1 VLSILD
7 EIRRLSAKRLPL
19 EEAMER
25 IDGVLREMRVGGS
38 MPSPGC
44 IHVSS
49 YHHGGFSGRSHT
61 YILGCDGQAL
71 PGIPM
76 QDPVILDQERKRV
89 SGSMTVSSDRLKEN
103 LYRFASLLASL
114 RGTVTLSFPSY
125 DVLENRD
132 CAPSSILLQVHR
144 LASGKPDADYS
155 DLVKA
160 LGAPLGYMP
169 GDRSIDATDFWIS
182 RFTGPGGLKE
192 AHESVFGCYPGL
204 SSGRAAHEARES
216 DTVTEFDGK
225 VPADKTRDPRE
236 NPDLVMSASMI
247 ETIAKCPFSYFL
259 NHVLRV
265 RPLDELVIQPD
276 RWLPP
281 QDRGALLH
289 ELFRRFMTT
298 LKARDEKPS
307 VKKHLTLIQG
317 MADTLAKEYRDLIPP
332 PGEAIY
338 EQERKDLLKAAEVF
352 LKVEEEH
359 CKGCTPEF
367 FELPFGIDDEEAR
380 KLGTTSPVE
389 IPLGQGKSLRLRG
402 RIDRIDRMPDGGYEV
417 WDYKTGDP
425 RKIKEH
431 RRFDKGA
438 NLQHALYAL
447 AAETIL
453 RKLMKDRR
461 IGVTKSGYFFPTE
474 RGAGRRVTREP
485 DDKALKEVLD
495 ALFDI
500 LLSGAFVPTSDVEN
514 CWYCDYANVCSETV
528 IEDSK
533 RKAGNA
539 GNKVLEPFLKLKDY
553 E

>member
-1 VLSILD
+1 
-7 EIRRLSAKRLPL
+7 
-19 EEAMER
+19 
-25 IDGVLREMRVGGS
+25 
-38 MPSPGC
+38 
-44 IHVSS
+44 
-49 YHHGGFSGRSHT
+49 
-61 YILGCDGQAL
+61 
-71 PGIPM
+71 
-76 QDPVILDQERKRV
+76 
-89 SGSMTVSSDRLKEN
+89 
-103 LYRFASLLASL
+103 
-114 RGTVTLSFPSY
+114 
-125 DVLENRD
+125 
-132 CAPSSILLQVHR
+132 
-144 LASGKPDADYS
+144 
-155 DLVKA
+155 
-160 LGAPLGYMP
+160 MP

-192 AHESVFGCYPGL
+192 ADESVFACYPGL
-204 SSGRAAHEARES
+204 YSGLAALEARES
-216 DTVTEFDGK
+216 DTVTKFDGK

-247 ETIAKCPFSYFL
+247 ETIAKCPFSYLL

-298 LKARDEKPS
+298 LRDRGEKPS

-438 NLQHALYAL
+438 NLQHALYAF

-453 RKLMKDRR
+453 RKLRKDKR
-461 IGVTKSGYFFPTE
+461 ITVKKSGYFFPTE